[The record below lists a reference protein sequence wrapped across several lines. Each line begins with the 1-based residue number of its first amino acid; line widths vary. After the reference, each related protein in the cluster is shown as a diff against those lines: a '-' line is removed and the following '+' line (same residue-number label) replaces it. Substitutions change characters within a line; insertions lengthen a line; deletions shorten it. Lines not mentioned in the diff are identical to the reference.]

1 MTRPLCV
8 RRPPRPRGGCG
19 GARPGRPFNCATLCP
34 RESSAYLVSPGTTLS
49 QRATLWRRRKR
60 VAIRR
65 LLITVQKVL
74 YRVSE
79 RHAPQAQRA
88 TTEIMISVWTPTHHA
103 PTNLGFI
110 HILHGKSGHVPGPRA
125 RGQFPAAG
133 HVRPRSAHLS
143 ARAQF
148 SRVDIRHGTCSR
160 TCRADDPI
168 CHRSVLPS
176 AAVGAAAGAAGCGS
190 SAMVCQA
197 SRQVSRG

>member
-19 GARPGRPFNCATLCP
+19 GARPGRRFNCATLCP

-88 TTEIMISVWTPTHHA
+88 TTEIIHRAVVWTRTHTHA
-103 PTNLGFI
+103 HTFGF
-110 HILHGKSGHVPGPRA
+110 HTHLTWEVGTRPRTPRA
-125 RGQFPAAG
+125 RTVPSCRSRASEIPFSPKTRVSFRCSCRLFCCAIQLRLSSVCESSLAG
-133 HVRPRSAHLS
+133 
-143 ARAQF
+143 
-148 SRVDIRHGTCSR
+148 
-160 TCRADDPI
+160 
-168 CHRSVLPS
+168 
-176 AAVGAAAGAAGCGS
+176 GS
-190 SAMVCQA
+190 S
-197 SRQVSRG
+197 SRRQLTKGPHCG